1 MNTII
6 DKDLLSIQEARILA
20 ENASE
25 ARKKLEEFSQDKLD
39 SIVERMASE
48 IEKHVESL
56 AKMSADE
63 TYYGV
68 WQDKLLKNRFVCSY
82 VRKQLRG
89 MKCVGIIK
97 EDTSKQIMDI
107 GVPMGVIASVIPA
120 TNPVSTTIY
129 NTLIAIKSGNA
140 IIFSPHPRALKT
152 TARALD
158 ILIETAEAAG
168 LPECAI
174 SYLHTVTKSGTKEL
188 ISHESVNLIM
198 ITGVPKIMKLAA
210 YTGKPVLYGSA
221 GNGPAFIEKTADI
234 TKAVSDIISSKI
246 FDNGVG
252 AASEQSIVVDAAVE
266 SAVKA
271 EFISRGAYFMTE
283 KEADT
288 LGKMLFLSDGSTDP
302 EFVGK
307 SAEYLAKRAGIK
319 VPEGTVVLVS
329 HQDYVSG
336 KNPYSKERLCP
347 VLAYYIENDWQDA
360 CEKCIELLITER
372 RAHTLVIHSRDKNVI
387 RQFALKKPVARV
399 LVNTP
404 AAFGGMGMTTNLFPA
419 LTLGSGISGEGF
431 TSDNV
436 SPMNLVYI
444 RKVGYGVRD
453 VQDIFPD
460 GTNINLNDS
469 TVETKLDSVQ
479 LEQLRSLIEQVL
491 SVNKK

>member
-25 ARKKLEEFSQDKLD
+25 ARKKMAELSQDKLD

-48 IEKHVESL
+48 IEKHIEVL

-63 TYYGV
+63 TSYGV
-68 WQDKLLKNRFVCSY
+68 WQDKLLKNRFVCSC
-82 VRKQLRG
+82 VLKQLRG
-89 MKCVGIIK
+89 MTCVGII
-97 EDTSKQIMDI
+97 SKDDAAQTVDI
-107 GVPMGVIASVIPA
+107 GVPMGVAVSAVPA

-129 NTLIAIKSGNA
+129 NALIAIKSGNA

-158 ILIETAEAAG
+158 ILIETAEAFG
-168 LPECAI
+168 LPEGAM
-174 SYLHTVTKSGTKEL
+174 SYLHTVTKSGTNEL
-188 ISHESVNLIM
+188 INHEAVNLIM
-198 ITGVPKIMKLAA
+198 ITGVPKMMKLASR
-210 YTGKPVLYGSA
+210 TGKPVLYGSA

-234 TKAVSDIISSKI
+234 KKSVSDIISSKT

-252 AASEQSIVVDAAVE
+252 AASEQSIVVD
-266 SAVKA
+266 SAVADAVKT
-271 EFISRGAYFMTE
+271 EFLNRGAYFMTGD
-283 KEADT
+283 EAER
-288 LGKMLFLSDGSTDP
+288 LGKLLFLSDGSTDP
-302 EFVGK
+302 ELVGK
-307 SAEYLAKRAGIK
+307 SAEYLAKRAEIE
-319 VPEGTVVLVS
+319 VPEGTVLLIS
-329 HQDYVSG
+329 HQEYVSG
-336 KNPYSKERLCP
+336 TNPYSKERLCP
-347 VLAYYIENDWQDA
+347 VLAYYIEDDWQNA

-372 RAHTLVIHSRDKNVI
+372 RAHTLVIHSRDNDVI
-387 RQFALKKPVARV
+387 RQFAMKKPVARV

-453 VQDIFPD
+453 IQDLFPD
-460 GTNINLNDS
+460 KSSITLNNS
-469 TVETKLDSVQ
+469 TVETEHDSEQ
-479 LEQLRSLIEQVL
+479 LEQLRSLVEQLL
-491 SVNKK
+491 SVHKK